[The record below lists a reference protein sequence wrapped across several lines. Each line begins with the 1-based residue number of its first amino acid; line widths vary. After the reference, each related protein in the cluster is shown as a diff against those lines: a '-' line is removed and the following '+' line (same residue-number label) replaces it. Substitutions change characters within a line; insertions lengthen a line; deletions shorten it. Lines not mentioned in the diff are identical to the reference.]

1 MYEYHVLSNYDFVK
15 ILVYAICGM
24 VILRAFA
31 AYLGR
36 KDGRIAKQKKSVFR
50 KVVPWGLLCILFS
63 ELSLLIYRLLHYP
76 WSTVPQPSQISIA
89 KEMQY
94 GADSIILWGWAND
107 SQLTVLSSLAGTALW
122 LFWTIYAFK
131 YKPSDTSKWKKSCK
145 ILTYIIISVTILD
158 FNIHSFLDFVW
169 WTIVFII
176 VIVLLRISS
185 VKVKHQ
191 ETDDVFD
198 QIPNTNIPKISV
210 SKMLDTPNQD
220 SASII
225 VETSESAD
233 KINKRRENTGA
244 NDKNKL
250 PLLRRVF
257 IVLLFVAELT
267 AMSFLFNIDKVIN
280 YNLEPVTDDFSS
292 YAEEHFGLNALPKD
306 EFNQFVNKNKE
317 LISKHNYDP
326 IFINRLYHNKL
337 YIDFF
342 GKNAFYKSIRE
353 YGDKAFE
360 QRESRM
366 YAYLYPKWKYEYS
379 KYINLSEKENQE
391 RKSSTYILYSILLF
405 CGMCIYLLS
414 YRKIGYSNGQI
425 HGLIVYNI
433 ICEILSLIIASLA
446 LILDQDTI
454 NNSYGLW
461 ALLFFPSVVIC
472 PIMISFLSK
481 RTEENFQSQVLIP
494 KYFTRTDI
502 VNSELS
508 KRIFLALI
516 SYPLFYIV
524 PIPYGGIFVFIFYII
539 PMAIVFAIVN
549 ILLWIAKGRKIDKN
563 FQTSKSENSTARI
576 YCRFC
581 GKLIDAD
588 SAYCRY
594 CGKKQ

>member
-1 MYEYHVLSNYDFVK
+1 MKN
-15 ILVYAICGM
+15 
-24 VILRAFA
+24 
-31 AYLGR
+31 
-36 KDGRIAKQKKSVFR
+36 
-50 KVVPWGLLCILFS
+50 
-63 ELSLLIYRLLHYP
+63 
-76 WSTVPQPSQISIA
+76 
-89 KEMQY
+89 
-94 GADSIILWGWAND
+94 
-107 SQLTVLSSLAGTALW
+107 
-122 LFWTIYAFK
+122 
-131 YKPSDTSKWKKSCK
+131 
-145 ILTYIIISVTILD
+145 
-158 FNIHSFLDFVW
+158 
-169 WTIVFII
+169 
-176 VIVLLRISS
+176 
-185 VKVKHQ
+185 
-191 ETDDVFD
+191 
-198 QIPNTNIPKISV
+198 
-210 SKMLDTPNQD
+210 
-220 SASII
+220 
-225 VETSESAD
+225 
-233 KINKRRENTGA
+233 
-244 NDKNKL
+244 NKL
-250 PLLRRVF
+250 PLWRRVL
-257 IVLLFVAELT
+257 IGLLFVSEFIAILT
-267 AMSFLFNIDKVIN
+267 LINIDNIIDYK
-280 YNLEPVTDDFSS
+280 LESVPADIYEYVDNNFGYRTLS
-292 YAEEHFGLNALPKD
+292 EEK
-306 EFNQFVNKNKE
+306 Q
-317 LISKHNYDP
+317 
-326 IFINRLYHNKL
+326 
-337 YIDFF
+337 
-342 GKNAFYKSIRE
+342 
-353 YGDKAFE
+353 KAFE
-360 QRESRM
+360 ERNCDKLGKYHNSDDYERAAEILYMNQLYINTYGKKAFDESIDSVPYYADEEISYNKREARLRNRA
-366 YAYLYPKWKYEYS
+366 YTYLYPKWKYEYS

-405 CGMCIYLLS
+405 CGMCVYLLS